1 MTMTTTWI
9 YALLTVLAVS
19 LLSLAGVLTVSIQKE
34 KLNRIIHYLVS
45 FAVGT
50 LFGGVFIHLLPTL
63 FEHTESKATSLLV
76 FVPVGIILFFILEK
90 FVRWRH
96 CHDLDCE
103 EHPQHIVPL
112 NLVGDAL
119 HNLIDGVIIGTAF
132 LAGPEVGIATAVAVA
147 FHELPQEIGDF
158 GVLIHGGL
166 SIKKALMFN
175 FISSLTA
182 LAGAVFALFFGGVV
196 DNFVPIL
203 LPVTAG
209 GFIYIAGSD
218 LIPELHHQDDPWKSL
233 GQLFFMVSGLA
244 VMYGL
249 HVIF

>member
-1 MTMTTTWI
+1 MNNIWI
-9 YALLTVLAVS
+9 YTIGTVMAVS
-19 LLSLAGVLTVSIQKE
+19 LLSLVGVLTLSVNKE
-34 KLNRIIHYLVS
+34 KLNRIVHYLVS

-50 LFGGVFIHLLPTL
+50 LFGGVFIHLLPSL
-63 FEHTESKATSLLV
+63 FERTESKAISLLV

-96 CHDLDCE
+96 CHDLDCD
-103 EHPQHIVPL
+103 EHPQHIVPM

-119 HNLIDGVIIGTAF
+119 HNLIDGIIIGTAF
-132 LAGPEVGIATAVAVA
+132 LVSPEVGLATAIAVA

-166 SIKKALMFN
+166 PVKKALAFN

-182 LAGAVFALFFGGVV
+182 IAGAVFALILGSTIES
-196 DNFVPIL
+196 FVPVL
-203 LPVTAG
+203 LPITAG

-218 LIPELHHQDDPWKSL
+218 LIPELHHQDDPKKSIL
-233 GQLFFMVSGLA
+233 QLIYMIAGLA

-249 HVIF
+249 HHIFE